1 MKTLGIVF
9 VIAGT
14 FALIYGG
21 IGYSRE
27 KTMLDVGSMKAT
39 YTEHHEVPLTPIAG
53 GMALISGLVFLAMPR
68 RQVA

>member
-1 MKTLGIVF
+1 MKTLGIVL

-21 IGYSRE
+21 IGYNRE
-27 KTMLDVGSMKAT
+27 KTLLDTESMKAAH
-39 YTEHHEVPLTPIAG
+39 TEHYDIPLSPIAG
-53 GMALISGLVFLAMPR
+53 GMALISGLVLLVMPR